1 MPLRALARGRLTPAS
16 RNGQKGSIASLEEAG
31 GVQRTH
37 HCPPGAGQP
46 PQGGKLK
53 EDTEGSRKK
62 KRVGWGSGWPGGAL
76 GEVCLAGEVCVLAR
90 FPPALGN

>member
-1 MPLRALARGRLTPAS
+1 MVSLPLRALARGRLTPAS

-62 KRVGWGSGWPGGAL
+62 KRWAGDQGGL
-76 GEVCLAGEVCVLAR
+76 GVLWER
-90 FPPALGN
+90 SV

>member
-1 MPLRALARGRLTPAS
+1 MVVVSLPLRALARGRLTPAS
-16 RNGQKGSIASLEEAG
+16 RNGQKGSIATLEEAG

-37 HCPPGAGQP
+37 HRPHGAGQL

-62 KRVGWGSGWPGGAL
+62 KRGWAGDQGGPG
-76 GEVCLAGEVCVLAR
+76 VLWER
-90 FPPALGN
+90 SV